1 MASPDLPEA
10 IVFDLDGTIVD
21 TETIEYQSIRDVW
34 AMHGADYTI
43 AHFEHVIGTTIGPDW
58 IEELLQVLGS
68 TVDERLLM
76 AQRREVKQRLLRAAV
91 ARDGIQLLI
100 EQASAVGIPMAIA
113 SNSPLDWVEARLAH
127 LALRHHMTAL
137 ISIDVASLPKPH
149 PEPYLE
155 ACAALGAEPGVS
167 IAFEDS
173 ATGVTSALA
182 AGLYTVACA
191 GPLTLGHDLSRAHRV
206 IKSHCEISLHEL
218 GRAVRA

>member
-1 MASPDLPEA
+1 M
-10 IVFDLDGTIVD
+10 FDLDGTIVD

-34 AMHGADYTI
+34 AMHSADYTI

-58 IEELLQVLGS
+58 IEELQQVLGTS
-68 TVDERLLM
+68 VDTRAAL
-76 AQRREVKQRLLRAAV
+76 AHRREVKQRLLDAAV
-91 ARDGIQLLI
+91 ARDGIVSLI

-113 SNSPLDWVEARLAH
+113 SNSPLDWVEARLTD

-155 ACAALGAEPGVS
+155 ACAALGADPGLSV
-167 IAFEDS
+167 AFEDS

-206 IKSHCEISLHEL
+206 IQSHRDVSLHDL
-218 GRAVRA
+218 GRAVRS

>member
-1 MASPDLPEA
+1 
-10 IVFDLDGTIVD
+10 
-21 TETIEYQSIRDVW
+21 
-34 AMHGADYTI
+34 
-43 AHFEHVIGTTIGPDW
+43 
-58 IEELLQVLGS
+58 
-68 TVDERLLM
+68 
-76 AQRREVKQRLLRAAV
+76 
-91 ARDGIQLLI
+91 
-100 EQASAVGIPMAIA
+100 MAIA
-113 SNSPLDWVEARLAH
+113 SNSPHDWVEARLAH
-127 LALRHHMTAL
+127 LALRHHMTVL

-155 ACAALGAEPGVS
+155 ACAALGAEPGLS

-206 IKSHCEISLHEL
+206 IESHCEISLLEL

>member
-1 MASPDLPEA
+1 M
-10 IVFDLDGTIVD
+10 FDLDGTIVD

-68 TVDERLLM
+68 PVDERLLM

-155 ACAALGAEPGVS
+155 ACAALGAEPGLS

-191 GPLTLGHDLSRAHRV
+191 GPLTPGHDLSRAHRV
-206 IKSHCEISLHEL
+206 IKSHLEISLQEL